1 MSEKIP
7 LAIVGCGGMG
17 HRHMYGLAEL
27 QESGLSPFTLV
38 GVCDPNL
45 DNANSL
51 ADQAKERLGSRP
63 QPVATLEELAALGD
77 VQAVD
82 ICTLPAHHHSVA
94 VEAMERG
101 WHVMCEKPVGLTSRA
116 CQLMIEAT
124 ERTGCILSVA
134 ENYRRDP
141 VNRLAKALL
150 DAGIIG
156 APRLMVH
163 HTIGGGNHMLISVWR
178 HQKNASGLL
187 LDVGV
192 HFADIMEFFLGPATG
207 VYAQTR
213 LHEKTRKNAMAGADV
228 GSHQISTSQVYARW
242 QKDMPAEFEAT
253 AEDAGYATITF
264 ENGAVAQYIEDH
276 AARGESVWKRAIY
289 GSLGSL
295 DLPGDRS
302 GKRLKL
308 HLEGAESID
317 DGRLLDLV
325 PDFCLDEATATLF
338 GGERLFEYE
347 LPFQETDRKLIAV
360 EYWELG
366 TCIEQGRRPEVDIVQ
381 GSRSVAMAYAWM
393 ESQIAGRA
401 VTIDEVYADQ
411 LNAYQAEINES
422 MGI

>member
-1 MSEKIP
+1 MSSKIP
-7 LAIVGCGGMG
+7 LAIIGCGGMG

-27 QESGLSPFTLV
+27 QESGLSPFELV
-38 GVCDPNL
+38 GACDPNL

-51 ADQAKERLGSRP
+51 ADQALERLGTRP
-63 QPVATLEELAALGD
+63 QAVASLEELAKLGD

-101 WHVMCEKPVGLTSRA
+101 WHALCEKPVGLTARA
-116 CQLMIEAT
+116 CKLMREAA

-150 DAGIIG
+150 DAGVIG
-156 APRLMVH
+156 TPRLMLH
-163 HTIGGGNHMLISVWR
+163 NTIGGSNRMLISVWR
-178 HQKNASGLL
+178 HQKNASGVL

-192 HFADIMEFFLGPATG
+192 HFTDIMEFFLGDALS

-213 LHEKTRKNAMAGADV
+213 LHEKTRLNPMSGST
-228 GSHQISTSQVYARW
+228 GSHQISSSQVYARW

-253 AEDAGYATITF
+253 ADDASYSTILF
-264 ENGAVAQYIEDH
+264 KNGAVAQYIEDH
-276 AARGESVWKRAIY
+276 AARGEGMWKRAIY
-289 GSLGSL
+289 GGLGSM

-302 GKRLKL
+302 GRRMKL
-308 HLEGAESID
+308 HREGEESID
-317 DGRLLDLV
+317 DARLLELV
-325 PDFCLDEATATLF
+325 PDFHLDEATATLF
-338 GGERLFEYE
+338 GGERLFEYDLE
-347 LPFQETDRKLIAV
+347 FQLTDRKLIAV

-366 TCIEQGRRPEVDIVQ
+366 QCIERGIKPEVDIVQ
-381 GSRSVAMAYAWM
+381 GARSVALAYAWM
-393 ESQIAGRA
+393 ESQQAGRA
-401 VTIDEVYADQ
+401 VTVDEVYEDQ

>member
-1 MSEKIP
+1 MSNKIP

-17 HRHMYGLAEL
+17 HRHMYGLKEL
-27 QESGLSPFTLV
+27 QESGLSPFELV
-38 GVCDPNL
+38 GACDPNI

-51 ADQAKERLGSRP
+51 ADQAEERLGKRP
-63 QPVATLEELAALGD
+63 HPVSSFEELAALGD

-101 WHVMCEKPVGLTSRA
+101 WHALCEKPVGLTARA
-116 CQLMIEAT
+116 CKIMRETA

-150 DAGIIG
+150 DAGVIG
-156 APRLMVH
+156 TPRLMLH
-163 HTIGGGNHMLISVWR
+163 NTIGGGDSMLISVWR

-192 HFADIMEFFLGPATG
+192 HFADIMEFFLGDAVS

-213 LHEKTRKNAMAGADV
+213 LHEKIRKNPMSGDT
-228 GSHQISTSQVYARW
+228 GNHQISSSQVYARW
-242 QKDMPAEFEAT
+242 QKEMPAEFKAT
-253 AEDAGYATITF
+253 AEDACYATILF
-264 ENGAVAQYIEDH
+264 KSGAVAQYTEDH
-276 AARGESVWKRAIY
+276 AARGEGIWKRSIH
-289 GSLGSL
+289 GSLGSM

-302 GKRLKL
+302 GKRLTL
-308 HLEGAESID
+308 HRPGQDAID
-317 DGRLLDLV
+317 DARLLDLV
-325 PDFCLDEATATLF
+325 PYFRLDEATATLF
-338 GGERLFEYE
+338 GGERLFEYN
-347 LPFQETDRKLIAV
+347 QEFSATDRKLLAV

-366 TCIEQGRRPEVDIVQ
+366 QCIEKGLAPEVDIVQ
-381 GSRSVAMAYAWM
+381 GARSVALSYAWM
-393 ESQIAGRA
+393 ESQQAGRA
-401 VTIDEVYADQ
+401 VTVDEVFADE
-411 LNAYQAEINES
+411 LNGYQAEINES

>member
-1 MSEKIP
+1 MSNKIP

-17 HRHMYGLAEL
+17 HRHMYGLKEL
-27 QESGLSPFTLV
+27 QESGLSPFELV
-38 GVCDPNL
+38 GACDPNI

-51 ADQAKERLGSRP
+51 ADQAEERLGKRP
-63 QPVATLEELAALGD
+63 HPVSSLEELAALGD

-101 WHVMCEKPVGLTSRA
+101 WHALCEKPVGLTARA
-116 CQLMIEAT
+116 CKIMRETA

-150 DAGIIG
+150 DAGVIG
-156 APRLMVH
+156 TPRLMLH
-163 HTIGGGNHMLISVWR
+163 NTIGGGDSMLISVWR

-192 HFADIMEFFLGPATG
+192 HFADIMEFFLGDAVS

-213 LHEKTRKNAMAGADV
+213 LHEKIRKNPMSGDT
-228 GSHQISTSQVYARW
+228 GNHQISSSQVYARW
-242 QKDMPAEFEAT
+242 QKEMPAEFEAT
-253 AEDAGYATITF
+253 AEDACYATILF
-264 ENGAVAQYIEDH
+264 KSGAVAQYTEDH
-276 AARGESVWKRAIY
+276 AARGEGIWKRSIH
-289 GSLGSL
+289 GSLGSM

-302 GKRLKL
+302 GKRLTL
-308 HLEGAESID
+308 HRPGQDAID
-317 DGRLLDLV
+317 DARLLDLV
-325 PDFCLDEATATLF
+325 PDFRLDEATATLF
-338 GGERLFEYE
+338 GGERLFEYN
-347 LPFQETDRKLIAV
+347 QEFSATDRKLLAV

-366 TCIEQGRRPEVDIVQ
+366 QCIEKGLAPEVDIVQ
-381 GSRSVAMAYAWM
+381 GARSVALSYAWM
-393 ESQIAGRA
+393 ESQQAGRA
-401 VTIDEVYADQ
+401 VTVDEVFADE
-411 LNAYQAEINES
+411 LNGYQAEINES

>member
-1 MSEKIP
+1 MSNKIP

-17 HRHMYGLAEL
+17 HRHMYGLKEL
-27 QESGLSPFTLV
+27 QESGLSPFELV
-38 GVCDPNL
+38 GACDPNI

-51 ADQAKERLGSRP
+51 ADQAEERLGKRP
-63 QPVATLEELAALGD
+63 HPVSSLEELAALGD

-101 WHVMCEKPVGLTSRA
+101 WHALCENPVGLTARA
-116 CQLMIEAT
+116 CKIMRETA

-150 DAGIIG
+150 DAGVIG
-156 APRLMVH
+156 TPRLMLH
-163 HTIGGGNHMLISVWR
+163 NTIGGGDSMLISVWR

-192 HFADIMEFFLGPATG
+192 HFADIMEFFLGDAVS

-213 LHEKTRKNAMAGADV
+213 LHEKIRKNPMSGDT
-228 GSHQISTSQVYARW
+228 GNHQISSSQVYARW
-242 QKDMPAEFEAT
+242 QKEMPAEFKAT
-253 AEDAGYATITF
+253 AEDACYATILF
-264 ENGAVAQYIEDH
+264 KSGAVAQYTEDH
-276 AARGESVWKRAIY
+276 AARGEGIWKRSIH
-289 GSLGSL
+289 GSLGSM

-302 GKRLKL
+302 GKRLTL
-308 HLEGAESID
+308 HRPGQDAID
-317 DGRLLDLV
+317 DARLLDLV
-325 PDFCLDEATATLF
+325 PYFRLDEATATLF
-338 GGERLFEYE
+338 GGERLFEYN
-347 LPFQETDRKLIAV
+347 QEFSATDRKLLAV

-366 TCIEQGRRPEVDIVQ
+366 QCIEKGLAPEVDIVQ
-381 GSRSVAMAYAWM
+381 GARSVALSYAWM
-393 ESQIAGRA
+393 ESQQAGRA
-401 VTIDEVYADQ
+401 VTVDEVFADE
-411 LNAYQAEINES
+411 LNGYQAEINES